1 MCQHVLRIL
10 RKDGKLLSDS
20 ARQEMDT
27 VLQRPEFLNLTTVAN
42 NYNDLCNWVSHHDTD
57 MYGGAE
63 IEEQVAR
70 EKLNLDEIEAT
81 IAKLCGLKELK
92 NGPPEPAA
100 FEKAVSQNEPE
111 YDVKTEIVTVLFYI
125 PFLSGATALF
135 LALSVKLWNK
145 PITYG
150 HLIAATVLS
159 VFLYFMKIAW
169 RHRCEMPNPD
179 MKMKFSW
186 IVLSATALLVLSVI
200 LLLEFAFKISLF

>member
-10 RKDGKLLSDS
+10 RKDGRLLSDS
-20 ARQEMDT
+20 ARQEIDT
-27 VLQRPEFLNLTTVAN
+27 VLQRPEFLKLTAVAN

-57 MYGGAE
+57 VYAFAE
-63 IEEQVAR
+63 IEEQVDR

-92 NGPPEPAA
+92 KGMPEPAV
-100 FEKAVSQNEPE
+100 FEKAAGQNEPE
-111 YDVKTEIVTVLFYI
+111 YDIKTEIITVLVYI
-125 PFLSGATALF
+125 PFLSGAAAVF

-159 VFLYFMKIAW
+159 VLLYFMKIAW
-169 RHRCEMPNPD
+169 RHRGDMPNPD
-179 MKMKFSW
+179 MKMKFSLV
-186 IVLSATALLVLSVI
+186 VLSATALLVLSVV